1 MDEGQPFVKNLYK
14 LLRIYEK
21 MHMNTHPHTFV
32 QQNVP
37 CVFGT
42 VPELGGMPADSL
54 MGDADKISKQKVT
67 SEANTDMP
75 CALMLWA
82 FKMGSRLNT
91 GEAG

>member
-1 MDEGQPFVKNLYK
+1 
-14 LLRIYEK
+14 
-21 MHMNTHPHTFV
+21 
-32 QQNVP
+32 
-37 CVFGT
+37 
-42 VPELGGMPADSL
+42 MPADSL